1 MLGYRRPVSFPEQPV
16 STPER
21 SVSDEPVSAPAREPL
36 IAKLVAALRK
46 GAAFLVVGA
55 IGFLVDAG
63 TYNVLVF
70 WGGEGVLY
78 HAPLPAKII
87 AIAVATVVTYFGN
100 KWWTFGD
107 KQTDNPA
114 REYLLYAVF
123 NVVAIGL
130 QLGCLG
136 FSRYVLDLS
145 SPLSDNISG
154 TLVGQIVAVVFRYW
168 AYDKFV
174 FTGKVANSRQ
184 Q

>member
-1 MLGYRRPVSFPEQPV
+1 MSYPEQPV
-16 STPER
+16 SLPER
-21 SVSDEPVSAPAREPL
+21 SGSAQPVSTEQPL
-36 IAKLVAALRK
+36 VTKVIAALRR
-46 GAAFLVVGA
+46 GGAFLVVGA

-63 TYNVLVF
+63 TYNLLVF

-78 HAPLPAKII
+78 HSPLPAKII

-100 KWWTFGD
+100 KWWTFAH
-107 KQTDNPA
+107 KQTDNPG

-123 NVVAIGL
+123 NVAAIGL

-145 SPLSDNISG
+145 TPLSDNISG

-174 FTGKVANSRQ
+174 FVGGQANDEQ
-184 Q
+184 QK

>member
-1 MLGYRRPVSFPEQPV
+1 MSYPEQPV
-16 STPER
+16 SVPER
-21 SVSDEPVSAPAREPL
+21 SGSAEAPVTPSLAARL
-36 IAKLVAALRK
+36 IAGLRQ

-63 TYNVLVF
+63 TYNLLVF

-78 HAPLPAKII
+78 HAPLQAKII

-100 KWWTFGD
+100 KWWTFSH
-107 KQTDNPA
+107 KQTGNPG
-114 REYLLYAVF
+114 REYVLYAVF
-123 NVVAIGL
+123 NVIAIGL

-145 SPLSDNISG
+145 TPLSDNISG

-174 FTGKVANSRQ
+174 FTGKMERPKGSGPAGGPNQ
-184 Q
+184 A